1 MFCLLKVSKLLFSV
15 LSVLVFYS
23 IIFMLLMKYEG
34 QSQNIN
40 PITAFYWV
48 ISTITTLGYGDI
60 VFHSTIGHIFSIIV
74 VFSGLA
80 ILWAVVIPL
89 GITPRLDKMIKAVS
103 PSSAPEKMT
112 GHIIISGYNPTV
124 ETLTE
129 RLSLL
134 EIPFLIIE
142 RSQDVAR
149 SIYQKYPVLFGDPS
163 ERDVLSRANISS
175 ARLFIANEKDEL
187 NADVILTIR
196 EISDIEIIAL
206 VDDLARSRFLS
217 YAGASRI
224 ISPKTLLGTFIAQIT
239 APPRKNIFPGA
250 IQLFGDLKLAE
261 LPIYPGSRLIGK
273 RLEDEAIQGTGAC
286 IVGIWQRGAFVPNP
300 GPEEEIRSNSVLM
313 VVGDLGQLSRIRE
326 LTVGVRK
333 EGPLIIL
340 GYGDVGRR
348 VARVLGESGIN
359 PLIVD
364 KRDLE
369 AVPFEHVTGD
379 ATLEVN
385 LIGAG
390 IKKAVGVL
398 ILLNKDSDVIYATL
412 LARNLNPGAFVL
424 ARANWVKSAEK
435 IYRAGAD
442 YVASAPIVA
451 SHMLAKIVQEEE
463 EELALLYEDLELKVI
478 KIGKRCRL
486 AGETLGEI
494 DLPERFGCRAVA
506 IQREDQTI
514 TNLNRDAVIKSGDT
528 IALIGNPRGIE
539 AFSHAYSRRPRLKSI
554 KRLWPRS

>member
-1 MFCLLKVSKLLFSV
+1 MLKVSKLLLSV
-15 LSVLVFYS
+15 LSVLIFYS
-23 IIFMLLMKYEG
+23 IIFMLLMEYEG

-48 ISTITTLGYGDI
+48 VATITTLGYGDI
-60 VFHSTIGHIFSIIV
+60 VFHSPIGHLFSIIV

-80 ILWAVVIPL
+80 ILWAVAIPL
-89 GITPRLDKMIKAVS
+89 GITPRLEGMIKAS

-112 GHIIISGYNPTV
+112 DHIIISGYNPMV

-134 EIPFLIIE
+134 EVPFLIIE
-142 RSQDVAR
+142 RSQEVAR
-149 SIYQKYPVLFGDPS
+149 SIYQKYPVLWGDPS
-163 ERDVLSRANISS
+163 ERDVLSRASVSS
-175 ARLFIANEKDEL
+175 ARLFIANETEEL

-196 EISDIEIIAL
+196 EVSDIEIIAL
-206 VDDLARSRFLS
+206 VDDLARARFLS

-239 APPRKNIFPGA
+239 APPKKNVFPGA

-261 LPIYPGSRLIGK
+261 LPIYPGAELIGK
-273 RLEDEAIQGTGAC
+273 SLQEESIKSTGAC
-286 IVGIWQRGAFVPNP
+286 IVGIWQRGVFVPAP
-300 GPEEEIRSNSVLM
+300 GSDEVIRSNSVLM
-313 VVGDLGQLSRIRE
+313 VVGNLEQLSRIRD
-326 LTVGVRK
+326 LTMGDRK

-348 VARVLGESGIN
+348 VARVLGESGIS

-364 KRDLE
+364 RRDLE
-369 AVPFEHVTGD
+369 AIPFEHITGD
-379 ATLEVN
+379 ATVEVN

-412 LARNLNPGAFVL
+412 LTKNLNPNAFLV
-424 ARANWVKSAEK
+424 ARANWVRSAEK

-442 YVASAPIVA
+442 YVASVPIVA

-463 EELALLYEDLELKVI
+463 EELALLYEDLELKII
-478 KIGKRCRL
+478 KVGKRCRL
-486 AGETLGEI
+486 GGKTLGEI
-494 DLPERFGCRAVA
+494 NLPDRFGCRAVA
-506 IQREDQTI
+506 MQRDDQAI
-514 TNLNRDAVIKSGDT
+514 TTLDTDTVLKSGDT
-528 IALIGNPRGIE
+528 IALIGNPKGIE
-539 AFSHAYSRRPRLKSI
+539 AFIHAYSRRTKL
-554 KRLWPRS
+554 KRLFR

>member
-1 MFCLLKVSKLLFSV
+1 VFCLLKVSKLLFSV
-15 LSVLVFYS
+15 LLVLVFYS
-23 IIFMLLMKYEG
+23 LVFMLIMKYEG

-40 PITAFYWV
+40 LITAFYWV

-60 VFHSTIGHIFSIIV
+60 IFHSTIGHLFSIIV
-74 VFSGLA
+74 VLSGLA

-89 GITPRLDKMIKAVS
+89 GITPRLDKMIKAS
-103 PSSAPEKMT
+103 PSSAPEKMAD
-112 GHIIISGYNPTV
+112 HIIISGYNPIV
-124 ETLTE
+124 ETLIE

-134 EIPFLIIE
+134 EVPFLIIE

-149 SIYQKYPVLFGDPS
+149 SIYQKYPVLWGDPS
-163 ERDVLSRANISS
+163 ERDVLSRANVSS
-175 ARLFIANEKDEL
+175 ARLFIANEKEEL
-187 NADVILTIR
+187 NADVILTLR
-196 EISDIEIIAL
+196 EISDIETITL
-206 VDDLARSRFLS
+206 VDDLAHSRFLS

-250 IQLFGDLKLAE
+250 IQLFCDLKLAE
-261 LPIYPGSRLIGK
+261 LPVYPGSRLIGK
-273 RLEDEAIQGTGAC
+273 RLDDEAIRGTGAC

-300 GPEEEIRSNSVLM
+300 RPEEVMHSNFVLM
-313 VVGDLGQLSRIRE
+313 VVGDLEQLSRIRD

-340 GYGDVGRR
+340 GYGDVGRS

-369 AVPFEHVTGD
+369 SIPFEHITGD
-379 ATLEVN
+379 ATLELN
-385 LIGAG
+385 LIEAG
-390 IKKAVGVL
+390 IKEAVGVL

-442 YVASAPIVA
+442 YVASVPIVA
-451 SHMLAKIVQEEE
+451 SHMLAKIVQDEE
-463 EELALLYEDLELKVI
+463 EELALLYEDLELKI
-478 KIGKRCRL
+478 IRADKKCRL
-486 AGETLGEI
+486 VGRALGEM
-494 DLPERFGCRAVA
+494 DLPRRFGCRAVA
-506 IQREDQTI
+506 IERDNRAI
-514 TNLNRDAVIKSGDT
+514 TMLDRNTVIESGDA
-528 IALIGNPRGIE
+528 IALIGSPKGLE
-539 AFSHAYSRRPRLKSI
+539 AFSCAYRRKPAL
-554 KRLWPRS
+554 KRLRRTRCMRR

>member
-1 MFCLLKVSKLLFSV
+1 MFWLFKVSKLLFSV
-15 LSVLVFYS
+15 LAVLVFYS
-23 IIFMLLMKYEG
+23 IVFMLLMKYEG

-48 ISTITTLGYGDI
+48 ITTITTLGYGDI
-60 VFHSTIGHIFSIIV
+60 VFHSPIGHLFSIVV

-80 ILWAVVIPL
+80 ILWAVIIPL
-89 GITPRLDKMIKAVS
+89 GITPRLDKIIKAS

-112 GHIIISGYNPTV
+112 DHIIISGYNPIV

-134 EIPFLIIE
+134 EVPFLIIE

-149 SIYQKYPVLFGDPS
+149 SIYQKYPVIFGDPS

-175 ARLFIANEKDEL
+175 ARLFIANEKEEL
-187 NADVILTIR
+187 NADVILTLR
-196 EISDIEIIAL
+196 EISDVEIIAL

-239 APPRKNIFPGA
+239 APPRKDIFPGA

-261 LPIYPGSRLIGK
+261 LPIYRGSRLIGK
-273 RLEDEAIQGTGAC
+273 RLDDEAIQGTGAC

-300 GPEEEIRSNSVLM
+300 GPEEVIRSNSVLM
-313 VVGDLGQLSRIRE
+313 VVGDLGQLSRIRD
-326 LTVGVRK
+326 LTFGVRK

-340 GYGDVGRR
+340 GYGDVGRS

-369 AVPFEHVTGD
+369 DIPFEHITGD
-379 ATLEVN
+379 ATFEVN
-385 LIGAG
+385 LIEAG
-390 IKKAVGVL
+390 IKEAVGVL

-412 LARNLNPGAFVL
+412 LARNLNSDAFVL

-442 YVASAPIVA
+442 YVASVPIVA
-451 SHMLAKIVQEEE
+451 SHMLAKIVQDEE
-463 EELALLYEDLELKVI
+463 EELALLYEDLELKII
-478 KIGKRCRL
+478 KVGKKCRL
-486 AGETLGEI
+486 EGKTLGEI
-494 DLPERFGCRAVA
+494 DLPGRFGCRAVA
-506 IQREDQTI
+506 MERGDQAI
-514 TNLNRDAVIKSGDT
+514 TKLDRNIVIESGDA
-528 IALIGNPRGIE
+528 IALIGSPKGLE
-539 AFSHAYSRRPRLKSI
+539 DFSCAYRRKPAL
-554 KRLWPRS
+554 KRLLRTSCTLR